1 MGRWYS
7 GRYGYGL
14 MDAAALVRLGINWS
28 NVPEQRHF
36 GKPIIRVM
44 KAQDGVHMKR
54 ATKGDSAFAIATFTI
69 TPDDMRANEHGFI
82 NLIEHATIK
91 ITNKSN
97 K

>member
-14 MDAAALVRLGINWS
+14 MDAEALVRKGITWS

-36 GKPIIRVM
+36 GFPIIRAM
-44 KAQDGVHMKR
+44 KAQDGVRMKR
-54 ATKGDSAFAIATFTI
+54 ATKGESAFAIATFTI
-69 TPDDMRANEHGFI
+69 TPDDMRKNEHGFI